1 MIVSFDENV
10 QERDCIVL
18 FKFNG
23 KFDIYVTVIEV
34 VQELGCHVFI
44 VEQGEGIVYVPKPSQ
59 RASVVVKNP
68 LLLKMAHKDVGQ
80 NRT

>member
-23 KFDIYVTVIEV
+23 EFDICVTVIEA
-34 VQELGCHVFI
+34 VQELGCRVFI
-44 VEQGEGIVYVPKPSQ
+44 VEQGESIVYVS
-59 RASVVVKNP
+59 RES
-68 LLLKMAHKDVGQ
+68 
-80 NRT
+80 